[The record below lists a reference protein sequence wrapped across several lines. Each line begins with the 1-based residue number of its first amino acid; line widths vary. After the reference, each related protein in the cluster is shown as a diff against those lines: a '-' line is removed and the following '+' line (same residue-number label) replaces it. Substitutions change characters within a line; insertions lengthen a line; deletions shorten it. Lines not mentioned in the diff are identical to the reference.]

1 MADQIDWVA
10 LAVFLFFFIL
20 VTVMGFFAARW
31 KAGPVSEHL
40 DEWGLGGR
48 QFGTWITW
56 FLVGGDFYTAYTVIA
71 VPALVYAVGAYGF
84 FALPYTI
91 IVYPFVFA
99 VMPVLWKVAHA
110 NGHVTAADVVHGTY
124 NSRGL
129 ELAVAITGL
138 VATMPYI
145 ALQLIGMGVVIK
157 AMGLTG
163 ELPLVA
169 AFVILALYTY
179 SSGLR
184 APALIAFVK
193 DIMIYIVVLV
203 AVVIVPAKLGGYGA
217 VFAAANDAFTAK
229 GGATGL
235 ILKPAQMLPYA
246 TLALGSALAA
256 FMYPHTLTGI
266 FASKSADTIRKN
278 AILLPAYTLL
288 LGLIALMGYMAYAA
302 NIKVTSNNDVVPV
315 LFKVLF
321 PSWFAGFAFAAIAIG
336 ALVPAAVMSI
346 GAANLF
352 TRNVW
357 KSYVDPGISHAGEAA
372 VAKIASLV
380 VKLGAL
386 AFTLFLPTQYALDL
400 QLLGGLWIL
409 QTFPAL
415 VFGLFTR
422 WFRAEGLLL
431 GWAVGILW
439 GSWTAWSNGLKA
451 ARDHRPRR
459 RQLCVLCRARRAD
472 PQCRRRGDHHPHR
485 RAGLARPA
493 RRYCSILILAALAT
507 SPQRAMSAARIF
519 AKIPPTSCRPIR
531 CRAVLGARSHPATAR
546 SASIRPR
553 AFLTIAGGVA
563 FGAKMPLH
571 NTASTSAPASFKV
584 GTSGRSSIRLGV
596 ATAKRARRAAL
607 DLADHRAGIRDG
619 RGDLPGNHRQH
630 RLVGALVGNDLHRR
644 AGLLLEQLGHQLERG
659 G

>member
-1 MADQIDWVA
+1 MSGQIEWVA
-10 LAVFLFFFIL
+10 VSVFVFFFAL
-20 VTVMGFFAARW
+20 VTVMGFVAARW

-48 QFGTWITW
+48 QFGIWITW

-99 VMPVLWKVAHA
+99 VMPLLWKVAHR
-110 NGHVTAADVVHGTY
+110 NGHVTAADVVHGAY
-124 NSRGL
+124 QSRGL
-129 ELAVAITGL
+129 ELAVALTGI

-145 ALQLIGMGVVIK
+145 ALQLVGMGAVIK
-157 AMGLTG
+157 TMGLQG
-163 ELPLVA
+163 ELPIVA
-169 AFVILALYTY
+169 AFIILALYTY

-193 DIMIYIVVLV
+193 DIMIYIVVLT
-203 AVVIVPAKLGGYGA
+203 AVVVVPAKLGGYGA
-217 VFAAANDAFTAK
+217 VFAAADEAFKAK

-235 ILKPAQMLPYA
+235 LLKPSQYLAYA

-256 FMYPHTLTGI
+256 FMYPHTLTGV

-288 LGLIALMGYMAYAA
+288 LGLIALLGYMAHAA
-302 NIKVTSNNDVVPV
+302 HIKVNSPNEVVPQ
-315 LFKVLF
+315 LFKTLF

-357 KSYVDPGISHAGEAA
+357 KAYVNPAISHAGEAS
-372 VAKIASLV
+372 VAKITSLV
-380 VKLGAL
+380 VKVGAL
-386 AFTLFLPTQYALDL
+386 AFTLFLPVQYALDL

-415 VFGLFTR
+415 VFMLFTR
-422 WFRAEGLLL
+422 WFRAEGLLA

-439 GSWTAWSNGLKA
+439 GTYTAWSNGLKPLASITLGETSYTFYVGLGALILNVVVAAVVSAILGRRSPAAEAA
-451 ARDHRPRR
+451 AR
-459 RQLCVLCRARRAD
+459 
-472 PQCRRRGDHHPHR
+472 
-485 RAGLARPA
+485 
-493 RRYCSILILAALAT
+493 S
-507 SPQRAMSAARIF
+507 
-519 AKIPPTSCRPIR
+519 
-531 CRAVLGARSHPATAR
+531 
-546 SASIRPR
+546 
-553 AFLTIAGGVA
+553 
-563 FGAKMPLH
+563 
-571 NTASTSAPASFKV
+571 
-584 GTSGRSSIRLGV
+584 
-596 ATAKRARRAAL
+596 
-607 DLADHRAGIRDG
+607 
-619 RGDLPGNHRQH
+619 
-630 RLVGALVGNDLHRR
+630 
-644 AGLLLEQLGHQLERG
+644 
-659 G
+659 

>member
-1 MADQIDWVA
+1 MADRIDWIA
-10 LAVFLFFFIL
+10 LAIFIFFFTL

-31 KAGPVSEHL
+31 KSGPVSAHL
-40 DEWGLGGR
+40 DEGGLGGR

-84 FALPYTI
+84 FALPYTV

-99 VMPVLWKVAHA
+99 VMPLLWKVAHA
-110 NGHVTAADVVHGTY
+110 KGHVTAADVVRDTY
-124 NSRGL
+124 TSRGL
-129 ELAVAITGL
+129 ELAVAITGM

-157 AMGLTG
+157 AMGVTG
-163 ELPLVA
+163 EWPIIA
-169 AFVILALYTY
+169 AFIILALYTY

-203 AVVIVPAKLGGYGA
+203 AVVIVPYKLGGYGA
-217 VFAAANDAFTAK
+217 VFSAANDAFTAK
-229 GGATGL
+229 GGATGI
-235 ILKPAQMLPYA
+235 ILKPGQYLPYA

-256 FMYPHTLTGI
+256 FMYLHTLTGI
-266 FASKSADTIRKN
+266 FASKSANTIRKN

-288 LGLIALMGYMAYAA
+288 LGLIALLGYMAHAA
-302 NIKVTSNNDVVPV
+302 HIKLSSPNDAVPM
-315 LFKVLF
+315 LFQTLF

-352 TRNVW
+352 TRNIW
-357 KSYVDPGISHAGEAA
+357 KHYINPDISHAGEAS
-372 VAKIASLV
+372 VAKVTSLV

-386 AFTLFLPTQYALDL
+386 AFILFLPTQFALDL

-431 GWAVGILW
+431 GWVAGIGW
-439 GSWTAWSNGLKA
+439 GTWTAWSNGLK
-451 ARDHRPRR
+451 P
-459 RQLCVLCRARRAD
+459 
-472 PQCRRRGDHHPHR
+472 
-485 RAGLARPA
+485 LA
-493 RRYCSILILAALAT
+493 
-507 SPQRAMSAARIF
+507 SP
-519 AKIPPTSCRPIR
+519 P
-531 CRAVLGARSHPATAR
+531 
-546 SASIRPR
+546 
-553 AFLTIAGGVA
+553 
-563 FGAKMPLH
+563 
-571 NTASTSAPASFKV
+571 
-584 GTSGRSSIRLGV
+584 
-596 ATAKRARRAAL
+596 
-607 DLADHRAGIRDG
+607 
-619 RGDLPGNHRQH
+619 
-630 RLVGALVGNDLHRR
+630 
-644 AGLLLEQLGHQLERG
+644 
-659 G
+659 

>member
-1 MADQIDWVA
+1 MADPIDWVA
-10 LAVFLFFFIL
+10 LGIFLFFFAL
-20 VTVMGFFAARW
+20 VTVMGFFASRW
-31 KAGPVSEHL
+31 KAAPVSEHL

-99 VMPVLWKVAHA
+99 VMPYLWKLAHA
-110 NGHVTAADVVHGTY
+110 NGQVTAADVVQGTY
-124 NSRGL
+124 NSRAL
-129 ELAVAITGL
+129 ELVVAITGI

-163 ELPLVA
+163 ELPIVS

-203 AVVIVPAKLGGYGA
+203 AVVVVPSKLGGYGA
-217 VFAAANDAFTAK
+217 VFAAAGDAFAAK

-235 ILKPAQMLPYA
+235 TLKPAQLLPY
-246 TLALGSALAA
+246 TSLALGSALAA
-256 FMYPHTLTGI
+256 FMDPHTLTGT
-266 FASKSADTIRKN
+266 FAPKSADTIRKN
-278 AILLPAYTLL
+278 AVLLPAYTLL
-288 LGLIALMGYMAYAA
+288 LGLIALLGYMAYAA
-302 NIKVTSNNDVVPV
+302 NVKVTSPNDVVPM
-315 LFKVLF
+315 LFKTLF
-321 PSWFAGFAFAAIAIG
+321 PEWFAGFAFAAIAIG

-357 KSYVDPGISHAGEAA
+357 KSYVNPGITHAGEAA
-372 VAKIASLV
+372 VAKITSLV
-380 VKLGAL
+380 VKVGAL
-386 AFTLFLPTQYALDL
+386 AFILFLPTQFALDL

-422 WFRAEGLLL
+422 WFRAEALLL
-431 GWAVGILW
+431 GWAAGIGW
-439 GSWTAWSNGLKA
+439 GTWTAWTNGLKPLA
-451 ARDHRPRR
+451 S
-459 RQLCVLCRARRAD
+459 LSLGGTSYTFFV
-472 PQCRRRGDHHPHR
+472 
-485 RAGLARPA
+485 GLGA
-493 RRYCSILILAALAT
+493 LILNVAIAAIFTVVVGLI
-507 SPQRAMSAARIF
+507 SP
-519 AKIPPTSCRPIR
+519 
-531 CRAVLGARSHPATAR
+531 
-546 SASIRPR
+546 
-553 AFLTIAGGVA
+553 
-563 FGAKMPLH
+563 
-571 NTASTSAPASFKV
+571 N
-584 GTSGRSSIRLGV
+584 
-596 ATAKRARRAAL
+596 
-607 DLADHRAGIRDG
+607 
-619 RGDLPGNHRQH
+619 
-630 RLVGALVGNDLHRR
+630 
-644 AGLLLEQLGHQLERG
+644 
-659 G
+659 

>member
-1 MADQIDWVA
+1 MTDQIEWVA
-10 LAVFLFFFIL
+10 LSVFIFFFLL

-31 KAGPVSEHL
+31 KSGPVSEHL

-99 VMPVLWKVAHA
+99 VMPLLWKVAHA
-110 NGHVTAADVVHGTY
+110 NGYVTAADVVHGTY
-124 NSRGL
+124 GSRGL
-129 ELAVAITGL
+129 ELAVAATGML
-138 VATMPYI
+138 ATMPYI
-145 ALQLIGMGVVIK
+145 ALQLVGMGTVIK
-157 AMGLTG
+157 AMGLAG
-163 ELPLVA
+163 ELPIVA
-169 AFVILALYTY
+169 AFIVLALYTY

-203 AVVIVPAKLGGYGA
+203 AVVIVPAQLGGYGA
-217 VFAAANDAFTAK
+217 VFAAANDAFAAK

-235 ILKPAQMLPYA
+235 TLKPAQMLPYA

-266 FASKSADTIRKN
+266 FASKSGDTIRKN

-288 LGLIALMGYMAYAA
+288 LGLIALLGYMAYAA
-302 NIKVTSNNDVVPV
+302 HIKVATPNDVVPM
-315 LFKVLF
+315 LFKTLF
-321 PSWFAGFAFAAIAIG
+321 PSWFAGFAFSAIAIG

-357 KSYVDPGISHAGEAA
+357 KSYVNPGISHAGEAA
-372 VAKIASLV
+372 VAKITSLV
-380 VKLGAL
+380 VKIGAL
-386 AFTLFLPTQYALDL
+386 AFTIFLPVQYALDL

-422 WFRAEGLLL
+422 WFRAEALLL
-431 GWAVGILW
+431 GWAVGIGW
-439 GSWTAWSNGLKA
+439 GSWTAWSNGLKPLA
-451 ARDHRPRR
+451 TFA
-459 RQLCVLCRARRAD
+459 L
-472 PQCRRRGDHHPHR
+472 GDVSYTFYV
-485 RAGLARPA
+485 GLGA
-493 RRYCSILILAALAT
+493 LILNIVVAAIAT
-507 SPQRAMSAARIF
+507 
-519 AKIPPTSCRPIR
+519 
-531 CRAVLGARSHPATAR
+531 AVLGLISPNPRGATAQ
-546 SASIRPR
+546 P
-553 AFLTIAGGVA
+553 
-563 FGAKMPLH
+563 
-571 NTASTSAPASFKV
+571 
-584 GTSGRSSIRLGV
+584 
-596 ATAKRARRAAL
+596 
-607 DLADHRAGIRDG
+607 
-619 RGDLPGNHRQH
+619 
-630 RLVGALVGNDLHRR
+630 
-644 AGLLLEQLGHQLERG
+644 
-659 G
+659 

>member
-1 MADQIDWVA
+1 MSAEIDWTA
-10 LAVFLFFFIL
+10 LVVFVFFFAL

-31 KAGPVSEHL
+31 KSGPVNAHL

-99 VMPVLWKVAHA
+99 VMPLLWKVAHA
-110 NGHVTAADVVHGTY
+110 KGHVTAADVVHDTY
-124 NSRGL
+124 ESRGL
-129 ELAVAITGL
+129 ELAVAITGM

-157 AMGLTG
+157 AIGLSG
-163 ELPLVA
+163 EVPIVI

-203 AVVIVPAKLGGYGA
+203 AVVVVPHKLGGYA
-217 VFAAANDAFTAK
+217 TVFTAANDAFAVK

-235 ILKPAQMLPYA
+235 TLKSSQMLAYA

-256 FMYPHTLTGI
+256 FMYPHTLTGV

-288 LGLIALMGYMAYAA
+288 LGLIALLGYMAYAA
-302 NIKVTSNNDVVPV
+302 HIKVSSPNDVVPM

-321 PSWFAGFAFAAIAIG
+321 PSWFSGFAFAAIAIG

-357 KSYVDPGISHAGEAA
+357 KSYIHPTISPAGEAS
-372 VAKIASLV
+372 VAKIVSLV
-380 VKLGAL
+380 VKVGAL
-386 AFTLFLPTQYALDL
+386 AFTIFLPTQYALDL

-431 GWAVGILW
+431 GWAAGIVW
-439 GSWTAWSNGLKA
+439 GTWTAANNGLKPLATLDIGGAKYVFYVGLGALILNTIVA
-451 ARDHRPRR
+451 AI
-459 RQLCVLCRARRAD
+459 
-472 PQCRRRGDHHPHR
+472 GT
-485 RAGLARPA
+485 
-493 RRYCSILILAALAT
+493 ILAALV
-507 SPQRAMSAARIF
+507 SPRR
-519 AKIPPTSCRPIR
+519 
-531 CRAVLGARSHPATAR
+531 VVARS
-546 SASIRPR
+546 
-553 AFLTIAGGVA
+553 
-563 FGAKMPLH
+563 
-571 NTASTSAPASFKV
+571 
-584 GTSGRSSIRLGV
+584 
-596 ATAKRARRAAL
+596 
-607 DLADHRAGIRDG
+607 
-619 RGDLPGNHRQH
+619 
-630 RLVGALVGNDLHRR
+630 
-644 AGLLLEQLGHQLERG
+644 
-659 G
+659 

>member
-10 LAVFLFFFIL
+10 LAVFVFFFLL

-31 KAGPVSEHL
+31 KAGPVSAHL

-84 FALPYTI
+84 FALPYTV

-99 VMPVLWKVAHA
+99 IMPVLWKVAHA

-129 ELAVAITGL
+129 ELAVAITGM

-163 ELPLVA
+163 ELPIVA
-169 AFVILALYTY
+169 AFIILALYTY

-203 AVVIVPAKLGGYGA
+203 AVVVVPMKLGGYGA
-217 VFAAANDAFTAK
+217 VFSAAGDAFVAK

-235 ILKPAQMLPYA
+235 ILKPSQMLPYA

-266 FASKSADTIRKN
+266 FASKSANTIRKN

-288 LGLIALMGYMAYAA
+288 LGLIALLGYMAYAA
-302 NIKVTSNNDVVPV
+302 HIKVDTNNDVVPV
-315 LFKVLF
+315 LFKILF
-321 PSWFAGFAFAAIAIG
+321 PSWFAGFAFSAIAIG
-336 ALVPAAVMSI
+336 ALVPAAVMSL

-352 TRNVW
+352 TRHVCRT
-357 KSYVDPGISHAGEAA
+357 YVDPGLSHAGEPSG
-372 VAKIASLV
+372 AKIASLV

-386 AFTLFLPTQYALDL
+386 AFTIFLPTQYALDL

-409 QTFPAL
+409 QSFPAL

-431 GWAVGILW
+431 GWAAGILW
-439 GSWTAWSNGLKA
+439 GTWTAWSNGLKPLA
-451 ARDHRPRR
+451 TLSVGDASYVFYVGLGALILNVAFAVVATVVVGLLSPRR
-459 RQLCVLCRARRAD
+459 
-472 PQCRRRGDHHPHR
+472 
-485 RAGLARPA
+485 
-493 RRYCSILILAALAT
+493 
-507 SPQRAMSAARIF
+507 
-519 AKIPPTSCRPIR
+519 
-531 CRAVLGARSHPATAR
+531 AV
-546 SASIRPR
+546 
-553 AFLTIAGGVA
+553 
-563 FGAKMPLH
+563 
-571 NTASTSAPASFKV
+571 APS
-584 GTSGRSSIRLGV
+584 
-596 ATAKRARRAAL
+596 
-607 DLADHRAGIRDG
+607 
-619 RGDLPGNHRQH
+619 
-630 RLVGALVGNDLHRR
+630 
-644 AGLLLEQLGHQLERG
+644 
-659 G
+659 